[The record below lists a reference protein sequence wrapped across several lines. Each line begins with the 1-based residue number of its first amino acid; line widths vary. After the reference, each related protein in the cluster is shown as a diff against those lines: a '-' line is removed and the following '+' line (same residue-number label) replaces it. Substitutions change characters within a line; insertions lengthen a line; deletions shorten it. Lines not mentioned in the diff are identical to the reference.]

1 MPNSATE
8 GGFST
13 PNSEV
18 WGNVTALAEVK
29 GGHCKSMKCDS
40 CEKTFSGG
48 VARILEHYAKCNATP
63 QLTRDW
69 AAQQISDR
77 DARKGKDPVRKMEGA
92 FNDIEEEEAQQ
103 KIDSCLNKTGTKTEL
118 CNVAV
123 ADWVYITMKSFSS
136 SPAMRAL
143 WRWPVTTLIKHP
155 LAVPSA
161 EVSPKRCTSVPAGT
175 RSGVRK

>member
-1 MPNSATE
+1 MPLGATE

-18 WGNVTALAEVK
+18 WGNVTALVAVK
-29 GGHCKSMKCDS
+29 GGHCSSLRCDS

-48 VARILEHYAKCNATP
+48 VARILGHYAKCNATP
-63 QLTRDW
+63 QPTHDW

-77 DARKGKDPVRKMEGA
+77 DARRKGKDSVRKMESV
-92 FNDIEEEEAQQ
+92 FNDIEEDETQQ
-103 KIDSCLNKTGTKTEL
+103 KVNSCLNKTGTKTEL

-123 ADWVYITMKSFSS
+123 ADWVYITRQSFLIPGDESFVEM
-136 SPAMRAL
+136 ATA
-143 WRWPVTTLIKHP
+143 LIKHP